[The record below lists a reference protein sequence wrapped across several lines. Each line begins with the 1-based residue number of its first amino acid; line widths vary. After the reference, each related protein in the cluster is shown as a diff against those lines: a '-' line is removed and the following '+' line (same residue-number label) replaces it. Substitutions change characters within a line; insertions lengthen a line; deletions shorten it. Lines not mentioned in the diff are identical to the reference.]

1 MLSKNRLRDLL
12 LIHQKKHRELEGL
25 FLAEGAKIVP
35 ELLRSNF
42 PVNEIFALQSW
53 VDLNKALLSKRSI
66 PFTVITQQDLERL
79 SQLQTPQEVIALC
92 SKPNEDQPILKS
104 GALYLFLDSIRDP
117 GNMGTLIRLADWF
130 GIDAI
135 FASNDCVEWTNPK
148 VIQAS
153 MGSFIRMRPKYVD
166 SVSFLKE
173 ASLICPVYATD
184 LEGENIYTASF
195 KPEGLLIISNEAHGL
210 NPALEKLVSKKIHIP
225 AAPKVGGTA
234 ESLNAA
240 IAAAVVLGEFYRQRM
255 L

>member
-12 LIHQKKHRELEGL
+12 QLHQKKHREQDGL
-25 FLAEGAKIVP
+25 FLAEGAKIIP
-35 ELLRSNF
+35 ELLHSNF
-42 PVNEIFALQSW
+42 PINEIFALQNW
-53 VDLNKALLSKRSI
+53 VDLNQAMLSKRSI
-66 PFTVITQQDLERL
+66 PVRVITQQDLERL
-79 SQLQTPQEVIALC
+79 SQLQNPQEVIALC
-92 SKPNEDQPILKS
+92 SKHNDEHILLKS

-117 GNMGTLIRLADWF
+117 GNMGTIMRLADWF

-153 MGSFIRMRPKYVD
+153 MGSFIRMRPPYVD
-166 SVSFLKE
+166 AASFLKDS
-173 ASLICPVYATD
+173 SLVCPVYATD
-184 LEGENIYTASF
+184 LEGENIYKSSF

-210 NPALEKLVSKKIHIP
+210 NPELEKWVNKKIHIP
-225 AAPKVGGTA
+225 AAPKEGGMA

>member
-12 LIHQKKHRELEGL
+12 QFHQKKHREQEGL

-35 ELLRSNF
+35 ELLCSNF
-42 PVNEIFALQSW
+42 PVSEIFALQNW
-53 VDLNKALLSKRSI
+53 VNLNQALLSNCSI
-66 PFTVITQQDLERL
+66 PVSVITRQDLERL

-92 SKPNEDQPILKS
+92 SKPNEVPAQLKT
-104 GALYLFLDSIRDP
+104 GALNLFLDSIRDP
-117 GNMGTLIRLADWF
+117 GNMGTIMRLADWF

-135 FASNDCVEWTNPK
+135 FASMDCVEWTNPK

-153 MGSFIRMRPKYVD
+153 MGSFIRMRPQYVD
-166 SVSFLKE
+166 AVSFLQD
-173 ASLICPVYATD
+173 ACLDIPVYATD
-184 LEGENIYTASF
+184 LEGDNIYKSSF

-210 NPALEKLVSKKIHIP
+210 NPELEKWVSKKIHIP
-225 AAPKVGGTA
+225 AAPKEGGMA

>member
-12 LIHQKKHRELEGL
+12 QLHQKKHREQEGL

-35 ELLRSNF
+35 ELLCSNF
-42 PVNEIFALQSW
+42 PVSEIFALQNW
-53 VDLNKALLSKRSI
+53 VDLNQAVLFKRSI
-66 PFTVITQQDLERL
+66 PVSVITKQDLERL

-92 SKPNEDQPILKS
+92 SKPTDDQLHLKK

-117 GNMGTLIRLADWF
+117 GNMGTIMRLADWF

-135 FASNDCVEWTNPK
+135 FASDDCVEWTNPK

-153 MGSFIRMRPKYVD
+153 MGSFIRMRPQYVA
-166 SVSFLKE
+166 SVGFLQA
-173 ASLICPVYATD
+173 ASLDFLVYATD
-184 LEGENIYTASF
+184 LEGENIYKSTF
-195 KPEGLLIISNEAHGL
+195 KPEGILIISNEAHGL
-210 NPALEKLVSKKIHIP
+210 NPELEKWVSKKIHIP
-225 AAPKVGGTA
+225 AAPKEGGMA

>member
-12 LIHQKKHRELEGL
+12 QIHQKKHREQEGL

-35 ELLRSNF
+35 ELLRSSF
-42 PVNEIFALQSW
+42 PVDEIFALQNW
-53 VDLNKALLSKRSI
+53 VDLNQAVLSKRDI
-66 PFTVITQQDLERL
+66 PVCVITQQDLERL

-92 SKPNEDQPILKS
+92 SKPKADQKVLKS

-117 GNMGTLIRLADWF
+117 GNMGTLLRLADWF
-130 GIDAI
+130 GIDAV
-135 FASNDCVEWTNPK
+135 FASDDCVEWTNPK

-153 MGSFIRMRPKYVD
+153 MGSFIRMRPGYVD
-166 SVSFLKE
+166 ALGFLQE
-173 ASLICPVYATD
+173 TSLICPIYATD
-184 LEGENIYTASF
+184 LEGDNIYKSSF
-195 KPEGLLIISNEAHGL
+195 KPEGMLIISNEAHGL
-210 NPALEKLVSKKIHIP
+210 NPELEKWVSKKIHIP
-225 AAPKVGGTA
+225 AAPKEGGMA

>member
-12 LIHQKKHRELEGL
+12 HLHQKKHREQEGF

-35 ELLRSNF
+35 ELLHSHF
-42 PVNEIFALQSW
+42 PVNEIFALQQW
-53 VDLNKALLSKRSI
+53 IDLNQALLSKRSI
-66 PFTVITQQDLERL
+66 PVNVITQQDLERL

-92 SKPNEDQPILKS
+92 SKPNEVSYELKS

-117 GNMGTLIRLADWF
+117 GNMGTIMRLADWF

-153 MGSFIRMRPKYVD
+153 MGSFIRMRPQYVD
-166 SVSFLKE
+166 AASFLKQS
-173 ASLICPVYATD
+173 SLNCPIYATD
-184 LEGENIYTASF
+184 LEGENIYKSSF
-195 KPEGLLIISNEAHGL
+195 KPEGMLIISNEAHGL
-210 NPALEKLVSKKIHIP
+210 NPELEEWVSKKIHIP
-225 AAPKVGGTA
+225 AAPKEGGMA

>member
-12 LIHQKKHRELEGL
+12 QIHQKKHREQVGL
-25 FLAEGAKIVP
+25 FLAEGVKIVP

-42 PVNEIFALQSW
+42 PVNEIFASQNW
-53 VDLNKALLSKRSI
+53 IDQNKAIISKRSI
-66 PFTVITQQDLERL
+66 PFSVITQQDLERL
-79 SQLQTPQEVIALC
+79 SQLQTPQELIALC
-92 SKPNEDQPILKS
+92 SKPKDDQTPLKT

-117 GNMGTLIRLADWF
+117 GNMGTIMRLADWF

-135 FASNDCVEWTNPK
+135 FASDDCVEWTNPK

-153 MGSFIRMRPKYVD
+153 MGSFIRMRPQYVD
-166 SVSFLKE
+166 AVSFLQD
-173 ASLICPVYATD
+173 ACLDLPIYATD
-184 LEGENIYTASF
+184 LEGDNIYKSSF
-195 KPEGLLIISNEAHGL
+195 KPEGMLIISNEAHGL
-210 NPALEKLVSKKIHIP
+210 NPELEKWVSKKIHIP
-225 AAPKVGGTA
+225 AAPKEGGMA